1 MLPVRPLASASAPIL
16 RPLLGQQIR
25 GKKKLTKALTIPVVL
40 LQDVPYLGRKGSVVA
55 VPRGR
60 MRNVLYPQKAAD
72 YYTSRAPPP
81 LVPIDPTF
89 VVTHSTKRGSA
100 GADSTAAP
108 ARAEAPAKT
117 FSTPPSV
124 IHDILNAKLPGVLE
138 FDRRLMV
145 EGEPEIFGSVSEKDV
160 VDKIREYLQDEEQAK
175 LVGSVKEEWVKMDKM
190 KMVGVQDIV
199 VQVKGALDGEGV
211 KRTVRVVGHM
221 G

>member
-1 MLPVRPLASASAPIL
+1 M
-16 RPLLGQQIR
+16 
-25 GKKKLTKALTIPVVL
+25 
-40 LQDVPYLGRKGSVVA
+40 
-55 VPRGR
+55 
-60 MRNVLYPQKAAD
+60 
-72 YYTSRAPPP
+72 
-81 LVPIDPTF
+81 
-89 VVTHSTKRGSA
+89 
-100 GADSTAAP
+100 
-108 ARAEAPAKT
+108 
-117 FSTPPSV
+117 
-124 IHDILNAKLPGVLE
+124 
-138 FDRRLMV
+138 